1 MPAIVLR
8 DRKESRVLMPLK
20 MKPVSA
26 VWALRDIL
34 GGGHRLVDDQWR
46 VVFGQ
51 GASNGIRI
59 RPPNVFFPPTL
70 PCSDSHDM
78 PLDFVCLHFDSLL
91 TLC

>member
-59 RPPNVFFPPTL
+59 RPPNVFFPPLSPVRIRTTCL
-70 PCSDSHDM
+70 LISS
-78 PLDFVCLHFDSLL
+78 VCIL
-91 TLC
+91 TLS